1 MAGLSR
7 RFVLVGA
14 AVAIGVALGGPYAY
28 SALSQYTTF
37 PFLDPLLLTPIAGFL
52 IYWWADGIHEGLVL
66 IGLVTLSACL
76 SMILV
81 LSIPVFVLD
90 TSAGGRAA
98 VYQAAIFNTAT
109 SVLLALPFIVISAA
123 FTVVLDTETKLLD
136 RLDRDP
142 ASRKIVAITL
152 ALCLVGLVVSGA
164 VGLNYVSAVEQN
176 QAAVRADEVGVVDD
190 RVTIVVTVPNKMR
203 APMEVESIVLDITV
217 NETDYVRV
225 ADVVRQDV
233 DPDETGRFTIS
244 IERGTLSPDRFR
256 RASSVRLE
264 GVVRISAFRGYE
276 ADLTMDR
283 VTVR

>member
-7 RFVLVGA
+7 RLALVGA

-109 SVLLALPFIVISAA
+109 SVLLALPFVVISAA

-176 QAAVRADEVGVVDD
+176 QAAVRADEVVVDD

-203 APMEVESIVLDITV
+203 APMKVESIVLDITV

-233 DPDETGRFTIS
+233 DLNETGRFTIS
-244 IERGTLSPDRFR
+244 IERETLSPDRFR

-276 ADLTMDR
+276 ADLTIDR

>member
-1 MAGLSR
+1 MD
-7 RFVLVGA
+7 F
-14 AVAIGVALGGPYAY
+14 
-28 SALSQYTTF
+28 
-37 PFLDPLLLTPIAGFL
+37 
-52 IYWWADGIHEGLVL
+52 
-66 IGLVTLSACL
+66 
-76 SMILV
+76 
-81 LSIPVFVLD
+81 
-90 TSAGGRAA
+90 
-98 VYQAAIFNTAT
+98 
-109 SVLLALPFIVISAA
+109 ISAA

-176 QAAVRADEVGVVDD
+176 QAAVRADEVVVDD

-203 APMEVESIVLDITV
+203 APMKVESIVLDITV

-233 DPDETGRFTIS
+233 DLNETGRFTIS
-244 IERGTLSPDRFR
+244 IERETLSPDRFR

-276 ADLTMDR
+276 ADLTIDR

>member
-81 LSIPVFVLD
+81 LSIPVFVFD

-109 SVLLALPFIVISAA
+109 SVLLALPFVVISAA

-176 QAAVRADEVGVVDD
+176 QAAVRADEVVVDD

-203 APMEVESIVLDITV
+203 APMKVESIVLDITV

-233 DPDETGRFTIS
+233 DLNETGRFTIS
-244 IERGTLSPDRFR
+244 IERETLSPDRFR

-276 ADLTMDR
+276 ADLTIDR

>member
-109 SVLLALPFIVISAA
+109 SVLLALPFVVISAA
-123 FTVVLDTETKLLD
+123 FTVVLDTETKPLD

-176 QAAVRADEVGVVDD
+176 QAAVRADEVVVDD

-233 DPDETGRFTIS
+233 DLNETGRFTIS
-244 IERGTLSPDRFR
+244 IERETLSPDRFR

-276 ADLTMDR
+276 ADLTIDR

>member
-7 RFVLVGA
+7 RLALVGA

-109 SVLLALPFIVISAA
+109 SVLLALPFVVISAA

-176 QAAVRADEVGVVDD
+176 QAAVRADEVVVDD

-233 DPDETGRFTIS
+233 DLNETGRFTIS
-244 IERGTLSPDRFR
+244 IERETLSPDRFR

-276 ADLTMDR
+276 ADLTIDR

>member
-109 SVLLALPFIVISAA
+109 SVLLALPFVVISAA

-176 QAAVRADEVGVVDD
+176 QAAVRADEVVVDD

-203 APMEVESIVLDITV
+203 APMKVESIVLDITV

-233 DPDETGRFTIS
+233 DFNETGRFTIS
-244 IERGTLSPDRFR
+244 IERETLSPDRFR

-276 ADLTMDR
+276 ADLTIDR